1 MLALVY
7 ILTVKR
13 PDCTGE
19 LFHKTVP
26 DSLVD
31 EYVIRCDAGLAGV
44 ESLAP
49 GDAFCGEL
57 EVGGA

>member
-1 MLALVY
+1 M
-7 ILTVKR
+7 
-13 PDCTGE
+13 GE

-57 EVGGA
+57 EVGVA